1 MVLILSGLYLT
12 ERIKEKEMDKIGTIE
27 YKGYAIEVYYDSD
40 PISPR
45 EWDNL
50 GTMVCFHNRYNL
62 GDEHNYEPEEI
73 IELVQRKDVIALP
86 LYLYDHSGI
95 TMSCNL
101 IYPFNDRWD
110 AGQVGFIFVDYATIR
125 EEYGCKYVT
134 SAMKKKIISY
144 LENEVD
150 VYDEYLVGNV
160 YGFKVVNDEGEEIDS
175 CWGYYGDINKSG
187 LLDEAK
193 GTIDYEIKQ
202 RESFVFANE
211 GIGL

>member
-1 MVLILSGLYLT
+1 
-12 ERIKEKEMDKIGTIE
+12 MDAVTTIE

-45 EWDNL
+45 KWDNL
-50 GTMVCFHNRYNL
+50 GTMICFHNRYNL

-101 IYPFNDRWD
+101 TYPFNDRWD

-125 EEYGCKYVT
+125 KEYSCKYVT
-134 SAMKKKIISY
+134 KAMKNKIINY
-144 LENEVD
+144 LEGEVNT
-150 VYDEYLVGNV
+150 YDDYLTNNV
-160 YGFKVVNDEGEEIDS
+160 YGYKLFDPEGDELDGS
-175 CWGYYGDINKSG
+175 CWGFYGDISENG
-187 LLDEAK
+187 LLEEAK
-193 GTIDYEIKQ
+193 SSIDYELKYN
-202 RESFVFANE
+202 ESFVFAQI